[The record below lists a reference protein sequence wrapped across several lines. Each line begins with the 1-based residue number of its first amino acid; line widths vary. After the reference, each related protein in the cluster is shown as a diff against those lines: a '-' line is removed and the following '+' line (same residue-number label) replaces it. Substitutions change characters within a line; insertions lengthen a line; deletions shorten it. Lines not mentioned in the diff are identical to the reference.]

1 MTGRPPLRWRHLPPA
16 TISVAALLAAALVQP
31 GAAAAAQAGAA
42 PDGRPWTA
50 ATSDPRT
57 LGWMQGSPPPPGR
70 VIGFGDPQAFSFPRL
85 RWSVCHTDQLMP
97 TRAVSRGLGPVL
109 SLPRRKRSDLDAV
122 RFQPWGAGQPMT
134 WGEAF
139 DANFTD
145 GLVVLHRGVVVYERY
160 AGCLQPTGRHAA
172 MSLTKS
178 LVGLLGELLVAEG
191 VLNADAPVRA
201 TIPELAGSAFGDAT
215 VRQVLDMTTALDY
228 SEDYADP
235 DAGVWKHAAAGNALP
250 KPADYTGPRT
260 YFAFL
265 QTVGRKGMHGQAFG
279 YRTVNTDVLG
289 WLISRATGQTLT
301 EVMAD
306 RLWSRL
312 GADFDAFF
320 SVDSIGTPFAGGGF
334 NASLRDLARF
344 GQLMLDEGRIGDEQV
359 IPAAVI
365 RGIRAG
371 GDRAAFARA
380 GYRQLQGWSYRGM
393 WWVSHDANG
402 IYMAR
407 GVHGQSLWIDPTAEV
422 VIARFASHPVA
433 GNAANDAIT
442 LPAYQAVS
450 RHLQQR
456 GG

>member
-1 MTGRPPLRWRHLPPA
+1 
-16 TISVAALLAAALVQP
+16 
-31 GAAAAAQAGAA
+31 
-42 PDGRPWTA
+42 
-50 ATSDPRT
+50 
-57 LGWMQGSPPPPGR
+57 MQGSPPPAGR
-70 VIGFGDPQAFSFPRL
+70 VIGFGDPQAFAFPRL

-97 TRAVSRGLGPVL
+97 TRAVSRGLGPVRP
-109 SLPRRKRSDLDAV
+109 LPRRERTDLDAV
-122 RFQPWGAGQPMT
+122 RFQPWGASQPMT
-134 WGEAF
+134 WGQAF

-145 GLVVLHRGVVVYERY
+145 GVVVMHRGAVVYERY
-160 AGCLQPTGRHAA
+160 AGCLGPTGRHAA

-191 VLNADAPVRA
+191 LLNANAPVRA

-228 SEDYADP
+228 SEDYGDP
-235 DAGVWKHAAAGNALP
+235 EAGVWKHAAAGNALP
-250 KPADYTGPRT
+250 KPAGYSGPRT
-260 YFAFL
+260 YFDIL
-265 QTVGRKGMHGQAFG
+265 QTVQRKGEHGRAFG
-279 YRTVNTDVLG
+279 YKTVDTDVLG
-289 WLISRATGQTLT
+289 WLISRASGKPLT
-301 EVMAD
+301 DVLAE

-334 NASLRDLARF
+334 NASLRDMARF

-402 IYMAR
+402 TVMAR
-407 GVHGQSLWIDPTAEV
+407 GVHGQSLWIDPAAEV

-433 GNAANDAIT
+433 GNAANDATT
-442 LPAYQAVS
+442 LPAYRAIS
-450 RHLQQR
+450 RHLSGPPGRR
-456 GG
+456 GTA

>member
-1 MTGRPPLRWRHLPPA
+1 VTGECCRSFALA
-16 TISVAALLAAALVQP
+16 GLLAAVLLP
-31 GAAAAAQAGAA
+31 LGASRADAA
-42 PDGRPWTA
+42 PASGGRPWTA
-50 ATSDPRT
+50 ASSDPRI
-57 LGWMQGSPPPPGR
+57 LGWMQGAPPPADR
-70 VIGFGDPQAFSFPRL
+70 VIGFGDPQAFRFPQL
-85 RWSVCHTDQLMP
+85 RWSVCHSDQLMP
-97 TRAVSRGLGPVL
+97 TRAVSRGLGP
-109 SLPRRKRSDLDAV
+109 RRPLTRRERAELDAV
-122 RFQPWGAGQPMT
+122 RFLPWGAREPMT
-134 WGEAF
+134 WRQAF

-145 GLVVLHRGVVVYERY
+145 GIVVLHRGTVVYERY
-160 AGCLQPTGRHAA
+160 AGCLEPTGRHAA

-191 VLNADAPVRA
+191 LLEEDAPVQA
-201 TIPELAGSAFGDAT
+201 TIPELAGSAFGAAT

-228 SEDYADP
+228 SEDYTDP

-250 KPADYTGPRT
+250 KPAGYGGPRT

-265 QTVGRKGMHGQAFG
+265 QTVRGKGVHGEAFG
-279 YRTVNTDVLG
+279 YKTVNTDVLG
-289 WLISRATGQTLT
+289 WLISRATGEPLT

-334 NASLRDLARF
+334 NASLRDMARV
-344 GQLMLDEGRIGDEQV
+344 GQLMLDEGRLGDEQV

-365 RGIRAG
+365 RGLRDG

-380 GYRQLQGWSYRGM
+380 GYRQLEGWSYRGM

-402 IYMAR
+402 TFMAR
-407 GVHGQSLWIDPTAEV
+407 GVHGQSLWIDPTARV

-433 GNAANDAIT
+433 GNAANDATT
-442 LPAYQAVS
+442 LPAYQAIS
-450 RHLQQR
+450 RYLQHR
-456 GG
+456 